1 MSKSCRFGT
10 IPLRSEFAPTPE
22 EGSYPMARP
31 FEPGVSLHVIR
42 RGING
47 AEVFLDDTDRRTFL
61 RLIACASTD
70 NDVAVHGFV
79 LMDTHYHFLVTPA
92 HKQALS
98 GAMKALGEDYVRYFN
113 RRHKRI
119 GTLWSG
125 RYRAIPITDERY
137 WFTCLRYIEQN
148 PLRARMVSSPDAYR
162 WSSCRAHMV
171 GEPIEWLVDH
181 PLYVGLGRTVEE
193 RQIAYRALCGVPLTE
208 DELVRQR
215 VLTARRRVLQSEPVS
230 SGRVLMA
237 GPSLASG

>member
-10 IPLRSEFAPTPE
+10 IPFEIGNCSDPE

-47 AEVFLDDTDRRTFL
+47 TEVFLDDWDRRTFL
-61 RLIACASTD
+61 RFTECASTD

-113 RRHKRI
+113 RRYKRI
-119 GTLWSG
+119 GTLWNG
-125 RYRAIPITDERY
+125 RCRAIPITDERY

-148 PLRARMVSSPDAYR
+148 PLRARMVSAPDAYR
-162 WSSCRAHMV
+162 WSSCRAHML

-215 VLTARRRVLQSEPVS
+215 VRRARRQVRQSDTVSSSRVLI
-230 SGRVLMA
+230 G
-237 GPSLASG
+237 GPSLAPG